1 MITSEKITSENAAID
16 WMTRRTFGKLAGVGL
31 VAATLPLTIR
41 VESCKTAER
50 EC

>member
-16 WMTRRTFGKLAGVGL
+16 GMTRRAFGKLPAVGL
-31 VAATLPLTIR
+31 VTATVPLTIR